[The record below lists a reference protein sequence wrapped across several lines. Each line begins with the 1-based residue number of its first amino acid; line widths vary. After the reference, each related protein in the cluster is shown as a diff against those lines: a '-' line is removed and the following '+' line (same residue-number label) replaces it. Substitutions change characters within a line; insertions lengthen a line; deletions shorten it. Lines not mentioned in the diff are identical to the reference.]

1 MSDFNP
7 PSAIVPIFN
16 PFFFKC
22 SRTCG
27 VVLPNGGG
35 GGGGGGVGESIN
47 VQNLSV
53 PANTNITLNNTIQ
66 VSGINSNEFFSTQAY
81 IQVGYIFDQYTT
93 DRLTKYSISGEL
105 LLYPQYTTNAFSTTS
120 YSYINNFNAGA
131 FYQTFNSSN
140 VISYGATP
148 TSGSSFSTNMPTGLP
163 RFYFSS
169 APAAGLSSGFPGS
182 SNALYLQSTYSNVT
196 GSSATA
202 TFGFVIT
209 APSATVSSGFSLQI
223 SVLNNPYTSAQIT
236 LGST

>member
-16 PFFFKC
+16 PYFFKC
-22 SRTCG
+22 SRVCSG
-27 VVLPNGGG
+27 VSTSDGGG
-35 GGGGGGVGESIN
+35 GGDVGETIN
-47 VQNLSV
+47 IQNLSV
-53 PANTNITLNNTIQ
+53 PANTNITLNNSIE

-81 IQVGYIFDQYTT
+81 IQIGYIFDQFTT
-93 DRLTKYSISGEL
+93 DRLIKYSITGEF
-105 LLYPQYTTNAFSTTS
+105 LLYPQYTTNSFATTS
-120 YSYINNFNAGA
+120 YSYLNNFTAGA
-131 FYQTFNSSN
+131 SFQTFNSSN
-140 VISYGATP
+140 VISYGTTP
-148 TSGSSFSTNMPTGLP
+148 TSGSSFSTTMPTGLP

-196 GSSATA
+196 GNSATS

-209 APSATVSSGFSLQI
+209 APSVTVSSGFSLQL
-223 SVLNNPYTSAQIT
+223 SVLNNAFPSAAIT